1 MRQMDFL
8 MANEVSIK
16 KAALITACSKYINIF
31 LGIFFS
37 SILSRILTPNDYGIV
52 AIVSVFTTFFTVLS
66 NCGIG
71 SAVVQRKDFSQDNIN
86 SLFTFSFYFAVIL
99 ALGFIGLAWPIA
111 RFYKNEV
118 YISICLILS
127 VSVFFNTLN
136 LVPNGLLSRDKKFL
150 LIGIRLI
157 VVSFLTYGTTIV
169 LALLGFKYYAL
180 VIQSV
185 IQSTLIFFWNLRNVK
200 VAFKLRPELSVLLS
214 VRSYT
219 GFQFLFNFVNYF
231 SRNLDKLII
240 GKAIGNEDL
249 AQYNKAYH
257 FMLYPVQQITNV
269 ITPVLHP
276 ILSDYQN
283 DVKTIYEKYLKVV
296 KTLSL
301 IGCFVQ
307 PLCFCCAR
315 EIILILYGSQWHV
328 AVDYFQ
334 ILSVAIWTQMIS
346 GTAGSLFMAAGDS
359 KTMFFASIINTS
371 ITITGLFI
379 GMMSHDVLVVSRMI
393 ALAYLIQFPITFFAL
408 IKITMKMKIN
418 MFVKAIVPDV
428 VILLSLHVVGQL
440 VLKFIFIEN
449 LLVSGIVKG
458 SILFVFYFV
467 LSLSLGQLKYVKM
480 IFQRKKK
487 EQYKKS
493 SCHSKTLGEKIIR
506 KISFI
511 MRKGTYKFAS
521 CLVFLSLSHRK
532 ISHTG
537 KTVPVVVSLTSFE
550 PRFKNLH
557 LVLKSLLNQSL
568 KPEKII
574 LYLDKTVS
582 IDSLPEKML
591 ELQKFGVEIKNIC
604 DDFICHKKYF
614 YSMQEFTDK
623 CIVTVDDDVIY
634 SRHLIKKLYS
644 SYLKYPKCISAM
656 RTHLITYDENGKC
669 SPYNDWLWNYKKMR
683 EPSSKLVSTG
693 VGGVLYPPSIMPV
706 STFNSEVFSKICL
719 GGDDI
724 WLKFNELKSGI
735 DVVRVPSV
743 LPSYYMTDTSKIG
756 DLRAANV
763 NERRN
768 DRYIQDCEK
777 FFSINL

>member
-1 MRQMDFL
+1 
-8 MANEVSIK
+8 MANEISIK

-99 ALGFIGLAWPIA
+99 ALGFMGIAWPIA
-111 RFYKNEV
+111 RFYKNDV

-185 IQSTLIFFWNLRNVK
+185 IQSTLIFLWNLKNVK
-200 VAFKLRPELSVLLS
+200 VAFKMRPELSVLLS

-240 GKAIGNEDL
+240 GKALGNEDL

-307 PLCFCCAR
+307 PLCYCCAR
-315 EIILILYGSQWHV
+315 EIILILYGSQWNV

-334 ILSVAIWTQMIS
+334 ILSIAIWVQMIS
-346 GTAGSLFMAAGDS
+346 GTSGSLFMAAGDS
-359 KTMFFASIINTS
+359 RTMFFASIINTS

-379 GMMSHDVLVVSRMI
+379 GMMSHDVLVVSRLI

-418 MFVKAIVPDV
+418 LFIKAIAPDF
-428 VILLSLHVVGQL
+428 VILLLLHVGGFFI
-440 VLKFIFIEN
+440 LKFIFIEN
-449 LLVSGIVKG
+449 LIVSGIVKG
-458 SILFVFYFV
+458 SILFIFYIV
-467 LSLSLGQLKYVKM
+467 LALSLGQLKYVKM
-480 IFQRKKK
+480 IFQRKNKNQQK
-487 EQYKKS
+487 VSPRRQRAL
-493 SCHSKTLGEKIIR
+493 HEKIVN
-506 KISFI
+506 KLSFI
-511 MRKGTYKFAS
+511 ARKVTYKLVS
-521 CLVFLSLSHRK
+521 CLVFILLSHKK
-532 ISHTG
+532 IAQRG

-557 LVLKSLLNQSL
+557 LVLKSLLNQSFR
-568 KPEKII
+568 PEKII

-582 IDSLPEKML
+582 LDSLPVEIL
-591 ELQKFGVEIKNIC
+591 ALQKFGVEIRNIC
-604 DDFICHKKYF
+604 EDYVCHKKYF
-614 YSMQEFTDK
+614 YSMQEFPDK

-634 SRHLIKKLYS
+634 SRNLIKKLYS
-644 SYLKYPKCISAM
+644 SYLKYPGCVSAM
-656 RTHLITYDENGKC
+656 RVHLITYDENGKC
-669 SPYNDWLWNYKKMR
+669 NPYNEWHWNYKKLL
-683 EPSSKLVSTG
+683 EPSPKLVSTG
-693 VGGVLYPPSIMPV
+693 VGGVLYPPSVMP
-706 STFNSEVFSKICL
+706 SETFAPQVFSKLCL
-719 GGDDI
+719 GADDI
-724 WLKFNELKSGI
+724 WLKFNELNNGI
-735 DVVRVPSV
+735 DVVRVPSL
-743 LPSYYMTDTSKIG
+743 LPSYYMTDTSRIG
-756 DLRAANV
+756 DLRKANV
-763 NERRN
+763 IERRN
-768 DRYIQDCEK
+768 DLYIHNCEE
-777 FFSINL
+777 FFSIHL